1 MDYFFECSKSK
12 DKISIDFIADTPFIF
27 ILRNKNLSKGLYI
40 LFFSNLYKIEDHED
54 YYLL

>member
-27 ILRNKNLSKGLYI
+27 ILRNKNLSKGFYI
-40 LFFSNLYKIEDHED
+40 LFFSKLYKIEDDKD
-54 YYLL
+54 YYIF